1 MSKSG
6 AAAII
11 VGIIIVVV
19 YLCEKINQAAAITAS
34 SKALEVSQ
42 PSQPTSAT
50 VTAPYEVTQLGS
62 TTYVKMTS
70 SGGVESISLPNNAP
84 IGTTGPR

>member
-6 AAAII
+6 AAAIV

-19 YLCEKINQAAAITAS
+19 YLCEKVNQAAPVTTSAA
-34 SKALEVSQ
+34 ALTVSQ
-42 PSQPTSAT
+42 PTAAT

-70 SGGVESISLPNNAP
+70 SGGVESISLPKNAP